1 VEFGRW
7 LVWLSG
13 RVASC
18 PEPRVCASVRV
29 CLVCVCGCVVLLC
42 CGFLSRFSSKWNEA
56 QLSCVFSRKKEILH
70 FIHVTLYIY

>member
-18 PEPRVCASVRV
+18 PKPCV
-29 CLVCVCGCVVLLC
+29 CLCVCVRAGVFGLCVWLCCIVVLRVLIPFF
-42 CGFLSRFSSKWNEA
+42 FLME
-56 QLSCVFSRKKEILH
+56 
-70 FIHVTLYIY
+70 

>member
-13 RVASC
+13 HVASC
-18 PEPRVCASVRV
+18 PEPCVCVCVCASVRV

-42 CGFLSRFSSKWNEA
+42 CGFLSRFSS
-56 QLSCVFSRKKEILH
+56 
-70 FIHVTLYIY
+70 

>member
-18 PEPRVCASVRV
+18 LEPCACCVCASVRV

-42 CGFLSRFSSKWNEA
+42 CGFLSRFSS
-56 QLSCVFSRKKEILH
+56 
-70 FIHVTLYIY
+70 